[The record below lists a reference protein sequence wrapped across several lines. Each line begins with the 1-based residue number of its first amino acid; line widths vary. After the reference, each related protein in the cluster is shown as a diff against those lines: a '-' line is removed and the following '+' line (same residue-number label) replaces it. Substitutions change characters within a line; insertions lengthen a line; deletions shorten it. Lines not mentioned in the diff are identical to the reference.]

1 MAEFAGYP
9 CILKAEQFT
18 ADKLAT
24 IRHHLEE
31 ALSASTYKDKITVIA
46 AGSYG
51 RAEASPESD
60 MDVFILFDSGLNPDD
75 TIVSEQAAIKQII
88 DDNVPKPVGQ
98 TGTFG
103 TKAIVTFNELTSNI
117 GGDNESNQSLTRRML
132 FLLESVHLFNEHR
145 FNDYRLKLLEKYILE
160 SSPSDQI
167 SRFLLNDIIR
177 YYRTIAIDFEYKI
190 SEQNKEWGLRSI
202 KLRFSRKLIY
212 FGGLVV
218 AAELVGGERA
228 DKMQRANELF
238 AMPVLVRLQTLAG
251 QDEQLAVLL
260 SHYEYF
266 LQRISEAPVRL
277 HLKTVTRDNREESDE
292 FRALRDVG
300 VEFSNSL
307 EGWLKARYPG
317 DHPIHHAL
325 LF

>member
-1 MAEFAGYP
+1 
-9 CILKAEQFT
+9 KAEQFT

-88 DDNVPKPVGQ
+88 DVNVPKPVGQ

-103 TKAIVTFNELTSNI
+103 TNAIVTFNELTSNI
-117 GGDNESNQSLTRRML
+117 GGGNESNQSLTRRML
-132 FLLESVHLFNEHR
+132 
-145 FNDYRLKLLEKYILE
+145 
-160 SSPSDQI
+160 
-167 SRFLLNDIIR
+167 FLLNDIIR

-228 DKMQRANELF
+228 DKIQRANELF

-266 LQRISEAPVRL
+266 LQRISEARVRMP
-277 HLKTVTRDNREESDE
+277 LKTVTRDNREESAE
-292 FRALRDVG
+292 FRTLRDVG
-300 VEFSNSL
+300 VEFSKSL
-307 EGWLKARYPG
+307 EAWLKARYPC